1 MTRKTKMPL
10 SGNSMASKNGLYL
23 VSENHDHSYT
33 RKNKLSPL
41 VRRGNSIGRR
51 YE

>member
-1 MTRKTKMPL
+1 MAMENKMPL

-23 VSENHDHSYT
+23 ASENHDHSYT
-33 RKNKLSPL
+33 RKIKLSPL